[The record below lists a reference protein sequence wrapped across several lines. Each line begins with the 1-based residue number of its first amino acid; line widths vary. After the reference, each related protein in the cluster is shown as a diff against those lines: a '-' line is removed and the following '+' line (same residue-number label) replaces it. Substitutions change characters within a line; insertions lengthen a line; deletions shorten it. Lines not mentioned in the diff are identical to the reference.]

1 MLGNA
6 PATPKWQDG
15 VPPTISKDHR
25 IDHKT
30 YKFIKKIYT
39 LIAFFAFRHCKVT
52 NTYQHLPSATLGP
65 LKSSSATTKPT
76 HSSQNFYIDT

>member
-30 YKFIKKIYT
+30 YKFIKKYT
-39 LIAFFAFRHCKVT
+39 LLSLS
-52 NTYQHLPSATLGP
+52 LPSATA
-65 LKSSSATTKPT
+65 K
-76 HSSQNFYIDT
+76 

>member
-6 PATPKWQDG
+6 RATTKMQDG
-15 VPPTISKDHR
+15 VPPTISKDHC

-39 LIAFFAFRHCKVT
+39 LIAFFAFHHCKVT
-52 NTYQHLPSATLGP
+52 NTYQHLPSATLNS

-76 HSSQNFYIDT
+76 HSSLNFYLDT